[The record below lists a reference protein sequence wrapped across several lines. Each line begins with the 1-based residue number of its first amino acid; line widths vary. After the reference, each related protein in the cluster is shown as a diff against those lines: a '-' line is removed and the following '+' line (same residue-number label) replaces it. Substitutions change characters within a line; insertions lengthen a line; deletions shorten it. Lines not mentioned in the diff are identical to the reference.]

1 MPRIGDMIINLNG
14 KEYFY
19 KIVEN
24 EKFSQKKNIEYR
36 NYETITEERNK
47 TLKQYLEIKKKKM
60 NIKMILLMIY

>member
-24 EKFSQKKNIEYR
+24 EEYSQKKNIEYR

>member
-24 EKFSQKKNIEYR
+24 EKFSQKKKYR
-36 NYETITEERNK
+36 I
-47 TLKQYLEIKKKKM
+47 
-60 NIKMILLMIY
+60 